1 MGFFYCFEFSISR
14 KCLGFFYFRT
24 KFGIL
29 AWVLLVNL
37 SKNLTWVLLVNLT
50 KNAQIFPALRAES
63 VGVLLLF
70 CEISPKKVGVLLLK
84 EGVFILNTP
93 VGGQAIEFAV
103 DFSVEHRSFL
113 NQAILSANSQVI
125 NL

>member
-37 SKNLTWVLLVNLT
+37 SKNLTWFLLVNLT

-70 CEISPKKVGVLLLK
+70 CEISSKKVGVLLFDGGWFYSQYRGGHFKDGGYFKNSYKIQFWSYEKKSPDLK
-84 EGVFILNTP
+84 
-93 VGGQAIEFAV
+93 
-103 DFSVEHRSFL
+103 RSR
-113 NQAILSANSQVI
+113 
-125 NL
+125 